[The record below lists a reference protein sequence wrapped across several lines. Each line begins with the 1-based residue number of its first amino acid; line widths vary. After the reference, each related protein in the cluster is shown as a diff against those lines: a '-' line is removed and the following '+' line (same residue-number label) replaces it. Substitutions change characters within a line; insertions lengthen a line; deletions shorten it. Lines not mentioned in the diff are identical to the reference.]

1 MRQKHVDQAD
11 SVVKNSWQV
20 NTSPIEAKSVKA
32 LIALAKAQPRKI
44 NYASAGTGT
53 TTHIAVELF
62 NAMAEVQM
70 TPGQFGVVSL
80 IGANP
85 GLTQSALARAVGIER
100 STMVAVID
108 TLQERGMVER
118 KPSPV
123 DRRSYALVLTG
134 NGENLME
141 RLLPM
146 VRAHERNVARNLSV
160 VEKERL
166 IELLMR
172 LIP

>member
-1 MRQKHVDQAD
+1 MDDKSAPDIALTD
-11 SVVKNSWQV
+11 SVLDLGILPELIGYHLRRAQV
-20 NTSPIEAKSVKA
+20 
-32 LIALAKAQPRKI
+32 
-44 NYASAGTGT
+44 
-53 TTHIAVELF
+53 HLF
-62 NAMAEVQM
+62 ADFARTMAEAQM